1 MLEEIRYRG
10 PDNKNSISGN
20 FFDIGAVRLSIQ
32 DLSDNGNQPFFSRDR
47 NIITIYNG
55 EIYNYKE
62 LKENILKII
71 ILKVLVMAK
80 LFLTCIK
87 NLV

>member
-32 DLSDNGNQPFFSRDR
+32 DLSDNGNQPFSL
-47 NIITIYNG
+47 
-55 EIYNYKE
+55 EIE
-62 LKENILKII
+62 ILLQFIMAKFII
-71 ILKVLVMAK
+71 IR
-80 LFLTCIK
+80 
-87 NLV
+87 N